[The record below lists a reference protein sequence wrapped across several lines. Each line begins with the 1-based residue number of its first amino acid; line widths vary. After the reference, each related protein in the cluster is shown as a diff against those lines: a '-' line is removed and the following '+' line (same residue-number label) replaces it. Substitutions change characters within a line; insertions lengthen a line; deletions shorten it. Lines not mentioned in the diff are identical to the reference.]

1 MIGSLRGALARNEP
15 PLLLVDVGGIGFEVE
30 APLSTI
36 EKMPAIGGAVTLHTH
51 LVMRDDAPAL
61 FGFYTLAERA
71 MFRQLLKVA
80 GVGPRLALAVLSGV
94 AVPELAAL
102 VQAGEVTRLTRLP
115 GIGRKTAE
123 RIVVELRGSLDA
135 LATGAPGTAAQ
146 PGSAL
151 AEAQSALAA
160 LGYKPAEVSRAL
172 AQADPGLDSQAL
184 VRAALRQLMRS

>member
-51 LVMRDDAPAL
+51 LVMRDEAPAL
-61 FGFYTLAERA
+61 FGFFTLDERA

-94 AVPELAAL
+94 AVAELAAL

-123 RIVVELRGSLDA
+123 RIVVELRGSLDT
-135 LATGAPGTAAQ
+135 LAAGTAGAGAQ

-172 AQADPGLDSQAL
+172 AQADPALDSQAL